1 MIAITIVLALV
12 LVSLALHVSL
22 VRRRARNN
30 ALVFEQRLKRYL

>member
-12 LVSLALHVSL
+12 LVSLALHFSIA
-22 VRRRARNN
+22 RRRARNT